1 MRHDGAERWPRS
13 RQDIAEITSETD
25 EIRETE
31 SDVAKLPTEVAIA
44 SSAAVF
50 GRSKLATAGRD
61 APRCFMGCVCGCL
74 GDLAE
79 CACGFPGRSRS

>member
-1 MRHDGAERWPRS
+1 MTRAGHLQRLRHDDAERWPRS

-25 EIRETE
+25 EIRETD

-50 GRSKLATAGRD
+50 GRSKLATAGGS
-61 APRCFMGCVCGCL
+61 AAHIFCTFITPL
-74 GDLAE
+74 Q
-79 CACGFPGRSRS
+79 